1 MNHTE
6 SSMADGDERRPSADA
21 SAIPQHPP
29 GSPPPSGVPPGGSE
43 VQRLLT
49 AIRLEY
55 EAAHRGLES
64 YAIVSRHRFIT
75 TKLESM
81 GQLHEK
87 LEAIVGEEAI
97 ALVAEAL
104 QNAPEG
110 CHAP

>member
-6 SSMADGDERRPSADA
+6 SSIADGEERRPSADA

-43 VQRLLT
+43 VQRLL
-49 AIRLEY
+49 ASIRLEY
-55 EAAHRGLES
+55 EAAYSGLHG
-64 YAIVSRHRFIT
+64 YAVVSRHTFVTAR
-75 TKLESM
+75 LENM
-81 GQLHEK
+81 GRLHEK